1 MALSIPLLLT
11 PLNVLITPPWISLKL
26 VSLFAS
32 TTFFTC
38 DLLTNDLVSLNC
50 PLGTNLGMVLAY
62 LSRGF
67 QVVVTQVLV
76 GVVAIWLK
84 KCSVVESWEGEEQP
98 A

>member
-1 MALSIPLLLT
+1 
-11 PLNVLITPPWISLKL
+11 
-26 VSLFAS
+26 
-32 TTFFTC
+32 
-38 DLLTNDLVSLNC
+38 
-50 PLGTNLGMVLAY
+50 MVLAY